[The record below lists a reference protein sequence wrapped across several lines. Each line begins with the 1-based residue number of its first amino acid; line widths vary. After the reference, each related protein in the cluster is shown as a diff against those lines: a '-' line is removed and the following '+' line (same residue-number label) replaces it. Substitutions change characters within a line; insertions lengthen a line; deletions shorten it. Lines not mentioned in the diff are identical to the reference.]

1 MKKNIKF
8 KIFHHYLID
17 LYSNFLKIIQLI
29 IEHKIFSKMDK
40 KEILNLFL
48 KNIFISWYNIYKKD
62 ILENKV
68 NDKIKSYSINNNIL
82 SRILC
87 LPNA

>member
-1 MKKNIKF
+1 
-8 KIFHHYLID
+8 
-17 LYSNFLKIIQLI
+17 
-29 IEHKIFSKMDK
+29 MDK